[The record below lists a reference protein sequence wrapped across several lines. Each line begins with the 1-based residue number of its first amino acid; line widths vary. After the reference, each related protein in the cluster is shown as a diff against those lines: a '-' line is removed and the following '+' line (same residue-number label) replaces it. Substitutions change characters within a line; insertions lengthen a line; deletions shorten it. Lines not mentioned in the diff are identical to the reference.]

1 MEPSLFTPG
10 MLYSG
15 TISVHSWYDVLWNH
29 LYSLLVCC
37 SLEPSAYWPT
47 SSQFETR
54 HSAMLALALSNTRYM
69 YGIETLASIEDA
81 ATLSHRY
88 RSVKVRYCLG
98 EK

>member
-1 MEPSLFTPG
+1 
-10 MLYSG
+10 
-15 TISVHSWYDVLWNH
+15 
-29 LYSLLVCC
+29 
-37 SLEPSAYWPT
+37 
-47 SSQFETR
+47 
-54 HSAMLALALSNTRYM
+54 MLALALSNTRYM